1 MEMER
6 FKQSFTQYFITAL
19 LFVSMSMISSCVST
33 STYDAQVQRSD
44 SLQKALLGLIG
55 EKNQLIASNAGNL
68 AIISDLNEEIRICK
82 EKVRSLEQQ
91 VDQAKKFS
99 SDEIKELLSQLEKAE
114 ADLFERESKLREM
127 QSLIKQRDSSMNA
140 LRERVEQSL
149 LGFKDSGLEIEVK
162 NGKVYVK
169 MSNQLLFKSGSTVID
184 QRGRDALSQLAN
196 VLSQQTDISVMIE
209 GHTDNKPIN
218 TARIA
223 DNWDL
228 SVLRST
234 EVARILTIENGIDPK
249 RIIASGRS
257 EFIPADEEDSAE
269 ARAKNRR
276 TEIIL
281 SPKLDELFNL
291 VK

>member
-1 MEMER
+1 MK
-6 FKQSFTQYFITAL
+6 KQSKRQWSSTLQIILGL
-19 LFVSMSMISSCVST
+19 LLILFSSSCVST
-33 STYDAQVQRSD
+33 STYDAQVQKAD
-44 SLQKALLGLIG
+44 SLQKVLQGIIG
-55 EKNQLIASNAGNL
+55 EKNQVSASNAGNL
-68 AIISDLNEEIRICK
+68 AIIADLNEEIRICK
-82 EKVRSLEQQ
+82 EKVRSLEKQ
-91 VDQAKKFS
+91 VEQATKS
-99 SDEIKELLSQLEKAE
+99 SSEEIKGLLTQLEKAE
-114 ADLFERESKLREM
+114 EDLFERESKLREL

-184 QRGRDALSQLAN
+184 QRGRDALSQLAT

-218 TARIA
+218 NARIA

-257 EFIPADEEDSAE
+257 EFMPTDEADTQE

>member
-1 MEMER
+1 ME
-6 FKQSFTQYFITAL
+6 KQRKRQWSSTLQIILGL
-19 LFVSMSMISSCVST
+19 LLILFSSSCVST
-33 STYDAQVQRSD
+33 STYDAQVQKAD
-44 SLQKALLGLIG
+44 SLQKVLQGVIG
-55 EKNQLIASNAGNL
+55 EKNQVSASNAGNL
-68 AIISDLNEEIRICK
+68 AIIADLNEEIRICK
-82 EKVRSLEQQ
+82 EKVRSLEKQ
-91 VDQAKKFS
+91 VEQATKS
-99 SDEIKELLSQLEKAE
+99 SSEEIKGLLTQLEKAE
-114 ADLFERESKLREM
+114 EDLFERESKLREL

-184 QRGRDALSQLAN
+184 QRGRDALSQLAT

-218 TARIA
+218 NARIA

-257 EFIPADEEDSAE
+257 EFMPTDEADTQE

>member
-1 MEMER
+1 MNMLN
-6 FKQSFTQYFITAL
+6 KYQLLLPMHIFIGF
-19 LFVSMSMISSCVST
+19 LFILFASSCVST
-33 STYDAQVQRSD
+33 STYDAQVQKAD
-44 SLQKALLGLIG
+44 SLQKVLLGVIG
-55 EKNQLIASNAGNL
+55 VNNQLNANNAGNL
-68 AIISDLNEEIRICK
+68 AIISDLNEEIRLCK

-91 VDQAKKFS
+91 VEQATKS
-99 SDEIKELLSQLEKAE
+99 SSEEIKGLLGQLEKAE

-169 MSNQLLFKSGSTVID
+169 MSNQLLFKPGSTVID
-184 QRGRDALSQLAN
+184 QRGRDALAQLAM
-196 VLSQQTDISVMIE
+196 VLMQQTDISVMIE
-209 GHTDNKPIN
+209 GHTDNKPISN
-218 TARIA
+218 ARIA

-257 EFIPADEEDSAE
+257 EFMPADEADTPE

>member
-1 MEMER
+1 
-6 FKQSFTQYFITAL
+6 
-19 LFVSMSMISSCVST
+19 
-33 STYDAQVQRSD
+33 
-44 SLQKALLGLIG
+44 
-55 EKNQLIASNAGNL
+55 
-68 AIISDLNEEIRICK
+68 
-82 EKVRSLEQQ
+82 
-91 VDQAKKFS
+91 
-99 SDEIKELLSQLEKAE
+99 
-114 ADLFERESKLREM
+114 
-127 QSLIKQRDSSMNA
+127 MNA
-140 LRERVEQSL
+140 LREKVEQSL

-184 QRGRDALSQLAN
+184 QRGRDALAQLAG

-209 GHTDNKPIN
+209 GHTDNKPISN
-218 TARIA
+218 ARIA

-234 EVARILTIENGIDPK
+234 EVARILTIENGIDPR
-249 RIIASGRS
+249 RIITSGRG
-257 EFIPADEEDSAE
+257 EYMPADEADTQE

>member
-1 MEMER
+1 MK
-6 FKQSFTQYFITAL
+6 KQSGKHLLYTVHMFFGL
-19 LFVSMSMISSCVST
+19 LFILSSSSCVST
-33 STYDAQVQRSD
+33 STYDAQVQKTD
-44 SLQKALLGLIG
+44 SLQKVLQGVIN
-55 EKNQLIASNAGNL
+55 EKNQVSSSNAGNL
-68 AIISDLNEEIRICK
+68 AIIADVNEEIRICK

-91 VDQAKKFS
+91 VEQATKS
-99 SDEIKELLSQLEKAE
+99 SSEEIKSLLTQLEKAE
-114 ADLFERESKLREM
+114 EDLFERESKLREL

-184 QRGRDALSQLAN
+184 QRGRDALSQLAM
-196 VLSQQTDISVMIE
+196 VLSQQTDISIMIE

-218 TARIA
+218 NARIA

-234 EVARILTIENGIDPK
+234 EVARILTIENGLDPK

-257 EFIPADEEDSAE
+257 EFMPTDEADTQE

-281 SPKLDELFNL
+281 SPKLDDLFNL

>member
-1 MEMER
+1 MK
-6 FKQSFTQYFITAL
+6 KQSKRQWSSTLQIILGL
-19 LFVSMSMISSCVST
+19 LLILFSSSCVST
-33 STYDAQVQRSD
+33 STYDAQVQKAD
-44 SLQKALLGLIG
+44 SLQKVLQGVIG
-55 EKNQLIASNAGNL
+55 EKNQVSASNAGNL
-68 AIISDLNEEIRICK
+68 AIIADLNEEIRICK
-82 EKVRSLEQQ
+82 EKVRSLEKQ
-91 VDQAKKFS
+91 VEQATKS
-99 SDEIKELLSQLEKAE
+99 SSEEIKGLLTQLEKAE
-114 ADLFERESKLREM
+114 EDLFERESKLREL

-184 QRGRDALSQLAN
+184 QRGRDALSQLAI
-196 VLSQQTDISVMIE
+196 VLAQQTDISVMIE

-218 TARIA
+218 NARIA

-257 EFIPADEEDSAE
+257 EFMPTDEADTQE

-281 SPKLDELFNL
+281 SPKLDELYNL

>member
-1 MEMER
+1 MK
-6 FKQSFTQYFITAL
+6 KQSGKHLLYTVHMFFGL
-19 LFVSMSMISSCVST
+19 LFILSSSSCVST
-33 STYDAQVQRSD
+33 STYDAQVQKTD
-44 SLQKALLGLIG
+44 SLQKVLQGVIN
-55 EKNQLIASNAGNL
+55 EKNQVSSSNAGNL
-68 AIISDLNEEIRICK
+68 AIIADVNEEIRICK

-91 VDQAKKFS
+91 VEQATKS
-99 SDEIKELLSQLEKAE
+99 SSEEIKSLLTQLEKAE
-114 ADLFERESKLREM
+114 EDLFERESKLREL

-184 QRGRDALSQLAN
+184 QRGRDALSQLAM
-196 VLSQQTDISVMIE
+196 VLSQQTDISIMIE

-218 TARIA
+218 NARIA

-257 EFIPADEEDSAE
+257 EFMPTDEADTQD

-281 SPKLDELFNL
+281 SPKLDDLFNL

>member
-1 MEMER
+1 MNMLN
-6 FKQSFTQYFITAL
+6 KDQLLLPMHIFIGF
-19 LFVSMSMISSCVST
+19 LFILFASSCVST
-33 STYDAQVQRSD
+33 STYDAQVQKAD
-44 SLQKALLGLIG
+44 SLQKVLLGVIG
-55 EKNQLIASNAGNL
+55 VNNQLNANNAGNL
-68 AIISDLNEEIRICK
+68 AIISDLNEEIRLCK

-91 VDQAKKFS
+91 VEQATKS
-99 SDEIKELLSQLEKAE
+99 SSEEIKGLLGQLEKAE

-169 MSNQLLFKSGSTVID
+169 MSNQLLFKPGSTVID
-184 QRGRDALSQLAN
+184 QRGRDALAQLAM
-196 VLSQQTDISVMIE
+196 VLMQQTDISVMIE
-209 GHTDNKPIN
+209 GHTDNKPISN
-218 TARIA
+218 ARIA

-257 EFIPADEEDSAE
+257 EFMPADEADTPE

>member
-1 MEMER
+1 MLN
-6 FKQSFTQYFITAL
+6 KYQSLLPMHISIGFLFI
-19 LFVSMSMISSCVST
+19 LFASSCVST
-33 STYDAQVQRSD
+33 STYDAQVQKAD
-44 SLQKALLGLIG
+44 SLQKVLQGVIG
-55 EKNQLIASNAGNL
+55 EKNQVLASNAGNL
-68 AIISDLNEEIRICK
+68 AIIADLNEEIRICK

-91 VDQAKKFS
+91 VEQATKS
-99 SDEIKELLSQLEKAE
+99 SSEEIKGLLTQLEKAE
-114 ADLFERESKLREM
+114 EDLFERESKLREL

-169 MSNQLLFKSGSTVID
+169 MSNQLLFKPGSTVID
-184 QRGRDALSQLAN
+184 QRGRDALSQLAT

-218 TARIA
+218 NARIA

-257 EFIPADEEDSAE
+257 EFMPADEADTPD

>member
-1 MEMER
+1 MK
-6 FKQSFTQYFITAL
+6 KQSKRQWSSTLHIILGL
-19 LFVSMSMISSCVST
+19 LLILFSSSCVST
-33 STYDAQVQRSD
+33 STYDAQVQKAD
-44 SLQKALLGLIG
+44 SLQKVLQGVIN
-55 EKNQLIASNAGNL
+55 EKNQVSASNAGNL
-68 AIISDLNEEIRICK
+68 AIITDLNEEIRICK

-91 VDQAKKFS
+91 VEQATKS
-99 SDEIKELLSQLEKAE
+99 SSEEIKGLLTQLEKAE
-114 ADLFERESKLREM
+114 EDLFERESKLREL
-127 QSLIKQRDSSMNA
+127 QSLIKQRDSSMNT

-184 QRGRDALSQLAN
+184 QRGRDALSQLAM
-196 VLSQQTDISVMIE
+196 VLAQQTDISVMIE

-218 TARIA
+218 NARIA

-257 EFIPADEEDSAE
+257 EFMPTDQADTQE

>member
-1 MEMER
+1 MK
-6 FKQSFTQYFITAL
+6 KQSKRQWSSTLQIL
-19 LFVSMSMISSCVST
+19 LGLLLILFSSSCVST
-33 STYDAQVQRSD
+33 STYDAQVQKAD
-44 SLQKALLGLIG
+44 SLQKVLQGVIG
-55 EKNQLIASNAGNL
+55 EKNQVSASNAGNL
-68 AIISDLNEEIRICK
+68 AIIADLNEEIRICK
-82 EKVRSLEQQ
+82 EKVRSLEKQ
-91 VDQAKKFS
+91 VEQATKS
-99 SDEIKELLSQLEKAE
+99 SSEEIKGLLTQLEKAE
-114 ADLFERESKLREM
+114 EDLFERESKLREL

-140 LRERVEQSL
+140 LRVRVEQSL

-184 QRGRDALSQLAN
+184 QRGRDALSQLAM

-218 TARIA
+218 NARIA

-257 EFIPADEEDSAE
+257 EFMPTDEADTQE

>member
-1 MEMER
+1 ME
-6 FKQSFTQYFITAL
+6 KQRKSQWSSTLQIILGL
-19 LFVSMSMISSCVST
+19 LLILFSSSCVST
-33 STYDAQVQRSD
+33 STYDAQVQKAD
-44 SLQKALLGLIG
+44 SLQKVLQGVIG
-55 EKNQLIASNAGNL
+55 EKNQVSASNAGNL
-68 AIISDLNEEIRICK
+68 AIIADLNEEIRICK

-91 VDQAKKFS
+91 VEQATKS
-99 SDEIKELLSQLEKAE
+99 SSEEIKGLLTQLEKAE
-114 ADLFERESKLREM
+114 EDLFERESKLREL

-184 QRGRDALSQLAN
+184 QRGRDALSQLAT

-218 TARIA
+218 NARIA

-257 EFIPADEEDSAE
+257 EFMPTDESDNQE

>member
-1 MEMER
+1 MK
-6 FKQSFTQYFITAL
+6 KQSKRQWSSTLQIL
-19 LFVSMSMISSCVST
+19 LGLLLILFSSSCVST
-33 STYDAQVQRSD
+33 STYDAQVQKAD
-44 SLQKALLGLIG
+44 SLQKVLQGVIG
-55 EKNQLIASNAGNL
+55 EKNQISASNAGNL
-68 AIISDLNEEIRICK
+68 AIIADLNEEIRICK
-82 EKVRSLEQQ
+82 EKVRSLEKQ
-91 VDQAKKFS
+91 VEQATKS
-99 SDEIKELLSQLEKAE
+99 SSEEIKGLLTQLEKAE
-114 ADLFERESKLREM
+114 EDLFERESKLREL

-184 QRGRDALSQLAN
+184 QRGRDALSQLAM

-218 TARIA
+218 NARIA

-257 EFIPADEEDSAE
+257 EFMPTDEADTQE

>member
-1 MEMER
+1 MNMLN
-6 FKQSFTQYFITAL
+6 KDQLLLPMHIFIGF
-19 LFVSMSMISSCVST
+19 LFILFASSCVST
-33 STYDAQVQRSD
+33 STYDAQVQKAD
-44 SLQKALLGLIG
+44 SLQKVLLGVIG
-55 EKNQLIASNAGNL
+55 VNNQLNANNAGNL
-68 AIISDLNEEIRICK
+68 AIISDLNEEIRLCK

-91 VDQAKKFS
+91 VEQATKS
-99 SDEIKELLSQLEKAE
+99 SSEEIKGLLGQLEKAE

-169 MSNQLLFKSGSTVID
+169 MSNQLLFKPGSTVID
-184 QRGRDALSQLAN
+184 QRGRDALAQLAM
-196 VLSQQTDISVMIE
+196 VLIQQTDISVMIE
-209 GHTDNKPIN
+209 GHTDNKPISN
-218 TARIA
+218 ARIA

-257 EFIPADEEDSAE
+257 EFMPADEADTPE

>member
-1 MEMER
+1 MK
-6 FKQSFTQYFITAL
+6 KQSGKHLLYTVHMFFGL
-19 LFVSMSMISSCVST
+19 LFLLSSSSCVST
-33 STYDAQVQRSD
+33 STYDAQVQKTD
-44 SLQKALLGLIG
+44 SLQKVLQGVIN
-55 EKNQLIASNAGNL
+55 EKNQVSSSNAGNL
-68 AIISDLNEEIRICK
+68 AIIADVNEEIRICK

-91 VDQAKKFS
+91 VEQATKS
-99 SDEIKELLSQLEKAE
+99 SSEEIKSLLTQLEKAE
-114 ADLFERESKLREM
+114 EDLFERESKLREL

-184 QRGRDALSQLAN
+184 QRGRDALSQLAM
-196 VLSQQTDISVMIE
+196 VLSQQTDISIMIE

-218 TARIA
+218 NARIA

-257 EFIPADEEDSAE
+257 EFMPTDEADTQE

-281 SPKLDELFNL
+281 SPKLDDLFNL

>member
-1 MEMER
+1 MK
-6 FKQSFTQYFITAL
+6 KQSGKHLLYTVHMFFGL
-19 LFVSMSMISSCVST
+19 LFILSSSSCVST
-33 STYDAQVQRSD
+33 STYDAQVQKTD
-44 SLQKALLGLIG
+44 SLQKVLQGVIN
-55 EKNQLIASNAGNL
+55 EKNQVSSSNAGNL
-68 AIISDLNEEIRICK
+68 AIIADVNEEIRICK

-91 VDQAKKFS
+91 VEQATKS
-99 SDEIKELLSQLEKAE
+99 SSEEIKSLLTQLEKAE
-114 ADLFERESKLREM
+114 EDLFERESKLREL

-184 QRGRDALSQLAN
+184 QRGRDALSQLAM
-196 VLSQQTDISVMIE
+196 VLSQQTDISIMIE

-218 TARIA
+218 NARIA

-257 EFIPADEEDSAE
+257 EFMPTDEADSQE

-281 SPKLDELFNL
+281 SPKLDDLFNL

>member
-1 MEMER
+1 MKTHSQISLFSSMHLIIALI
-6 FKQSFTQYFITAL
+6 FILFT
-19 LFVSMSMISSCVST
+19 SSCVST
-33 STYDAQVQRSD
+33 STYDAQVQKAD
-44 SLQKALLGLIG
+44 SLQKVLQGVIG
-55 EKNQLIASNAGNL
+55 EKNQLTASNAGNL
-68 AIISDLNEEIRICK
+68 AIISDLNDEIRICK

-91 VDQAKKFS
+91 VEQATKAS
-99 SDEIKELLSQLEKAE
+99 TDEIKTLLSQLEKAE
-114 ADLFERESKLREM
+114 ADLFERENKLREL
-127 QSLIKQRDSSMNA
+127 QSIVKQRDSLMNA
-140 LRERVEQSL
+140 LREKVEQSL

-184 QRGRDALSQLAN
+184 QRGRDALAQLAG

-209 GHTDNKPIN
+209 GHTDNKPISN
-218 TARIA
+218 ARIA

-234 EVARILTIENGIDPK
+234 EVARILTIENGIDPR
-249 RIIASGRS
+249 RIITSGRG
-257 EFIPADEEDSAE
+257 EYMPADEADSQE

>member
-1 MEMER
+1 MK
-6 FKQSFTQYFITAL
+6 KQTNRQWSSTLQIIPGFL
-19 LFVSMSMISSCVST
+19 LILFSSSCVST
-33 STYDAQVQRSD
+33 STYDAQVQKAD
-44 SLQKALLGLIG
+44 SLQKVLQNAIS
-55 EKNQLIASNAGNL
+55 EKNQVSASNAGNL
-68 AIISDLNEEIRICK
+68 AIIADLNEEIRICK

-91 VDQAKKFS
+91 VEQATKS
-99 SDEIKELLSQLEKAE
+99 SSEEIKGLLTQLEKAE
-114 ADLFERESKLREM
+114 VDLFERESKLREL

-184 QRGRDALSQLAN
+184 QRGRDALSQLAT

-218 TARIA
+218 NARIA

-257 EFIPADEEDSAE
+257 EFMPTDEADTQE

>member
-1 MEMER
+1 MNMLN
-6 FKQSFTQYFITAL
+6 KDQLLLPMHIFIGF
-19 LFVSMSMISSCVST
+19 LFILFASSCVST
-33 STYDAQVQRSD
+33 STYDAQVQKAD
-44 SLQKALLGLIG
+44 SLQKVLLGVIG
-55 EKNQLIASNAGNL
+55 VNNQLNANNAGNL
-68 AIISDLNEEIRICK
+68 AIISDLNEEIRLCK

-91 VDQAKKFS
+91 VEQATKS
-99 SDEIKELLSQLEKAE
+99 SSEEIKGLLGQLEKAE

-169 MSNQLLFKSGSTVID
+169 MSNQLLFKPGSTVID
-184 QRGRDALSQLAN
+184 QRGRDALAQLAM
-196 VLSQQTDISVMIE
+196 VLMQQTDISVMIE
-209 GHTDNKPIN
+209 GHTDNKPISN
-218 TARIA
+218 ARIA

-257 EFIPADEEDSAE
+257 EFMPADEADTPE
-269 ARAKNRR
+269 ARTKNRR
-276 TEIIL
+276 TQIIL

>member
-1 MEMER
+1 MK
-6 FKQSFTQYFITAL
+6 KQSKRQWSSTLQIILGL
-19 LFVSMSMISSCVST
+19 LLILFSSSCVST
-33 STYDAQVQRSD
+33 STYDAQVQKAD
-44 SLQKALLGLIG
+44 SLQKVLLGVIN
-55 EKNQLIASNAGNL
+55 EKNQVSASNAGNL
-68 AIISDLNEEIRICK
+68 AIITDLNEEIRICK

-91 VDQAKKFS
+91 VEQATKS
-99 SDEIKELLSQLEKAE
+99 SSEEIKGLLTQLEKAE
-114 ADLFERESKLREM
+114 EDLFERESKLREL

-184 QRGRDALSQLAN
+184 QRGRDALSQLAM
-196 VLSQQTDISVMIE
+196 VLAQQTDISVMIE

-218 TARIA
+218 NARIA

-257 EFIPADEEDSAE
+257 EFMPTDEADNQE

>member
-1 MEMER
+1 MK
-6 FKQSFTQYFITAL
+6 KQTNRQWSSTLQIILGFL
-19 LFVSMSMISSCVST
+19 LILFSSSCVST
-33 STYDAQVQRSD
+33 STYDAQVQKAD
-44 SLQKALLGLIG
+44 SLQKVLQGVIG
-55 EKNQLIASNAGNL
+55 EKNQVSASNAGNL
-68 AIISDLNEEIRICK
+68 AIIADLNEEIRICK

-91 VDQAKKFS
+91 VEQATKS
-99 SDEIKELLSQLEKAE
+99 SSEEIKGLLTQLEKAE
-114 ADLFERESKLREM
+114 EDLFERESKLREL

-184 QRGRDALSQLAN
+184 QRGRDALSQLAM
-196 VLSQQTDISVMIE
+196 VLSQQNDISVMIE

-218 TARIA
+218 NARIA

-257 EFIPADEEDSAE
+257 EFMPTDEADTQE

>member
-1 MEMER
+1 MK
-6 FKQSFTQYFITAL
+6 KQSGKHLLYTVHMFFGL
-19 LFVSMSMISSCVST
+19 LFILSSSSCVST
-33 STYDAQVQRSD
+33 STYDAQVQKTD
-44 SLQKALLGLIG
+44 SLQKVLQGVIN
-55 EKNQLIASNAGNL
+55 EKNQVSSSNAGNL
-68 AIISDLNEEIRICK
+68 AIIADVNEEIRICK

-91 VDQAKKFS
+91 VEQATKS
-99 SDEIKELLSQLEKAE
+99 SSEEIKSLLTQLEKAE
-114 ADLFERESKLREM
+114 EDLFERESKLREL

-149 LGFKDSGLEIEVK
+149 LGFKYSGLEIEVK

-184 QRGRDALSQLAN
+184 QRGRDALSQLAM
-196 VLSQQTDISVMIE
+196 VLSQQTDISIMIE

-218 TARIA
+218 NARIA

-257 EFIPADEEDSAE
+257 EFMPTDEADTQE

-281 SPKLDELFNL
+281 SPKLDDLFNL

>member
-1 MEMER
+1 ME
-6 FKQSFTQYFITAL
+6 KQRKRQWSSTLQIILGL
-19 LFVSMSMISSCVST
+19 LLILFSSSCVST
-33 STYDAQVQRSD
+33 STYDAQVQKAD
-44 SLQKALLGLIG
+44 SLQKVLQGVIG
-55 EKNQLIASNAGNL
+55 EKNQVSANNAGNL
-68 AIISDLNEEIRICK
+68 AIIADLNEEIRICK
-82 EKVRSLEQQ
+82 EKVRSLEKQ
-91 VDQAKKFS
+91 VEQATKS
-99 SDEIKELLSQLEKAE
+99 SSEEIKGLLTQLEKAE
-114 ADLFERESKLREM
+114 EDLFERESKLREL

-184 QRGRDALSQLAN
+184 QRGRDALSQLAT

-218 TARIA
+218 NARIA

-257 EFIPADEEDSAE
+257 EFMPTDEADTQE

>member
-1 MEMER
+1 M
-6 FKQSFTQYFITAL
+6 KYQSNRQSIASLHLFLGL
-19 LFVSMSMISSCVST
+19 LFILFTSSCVST
-33 STYDAQVQRSD
+33 STYDAQVQKAD
-44 SLQKALLGLIG
+44 SLQKVLQSVIG
-55 EKNQLIASNAGNL
+55 EKNQVTASNAGNL
-68 AIISDLNEEIRICK
+68 AIIADLTEEIRICK

-91 VDQAKKFS
+91 VDQATKS
-99 SDEIKELLSQLEKAE
+99 SSEEIKGLLTQLEKAE
-114 ADLFERESKLREM
+114 EDLFERESKLREL
-127 QSLIKQRDSSMNA
+127 QSLVKQRDSSMNA

-169 MSNQLLFKSGSTVID
+169 MSNQLLFKSGSTIID
-184 QRGRDALSQLAN
+184 QRGRDALAQLSN
-196 VLSQQTDISVMIE
+196 VLSQQTEISVMIE

-218 TARIA
+218 NARIA

-257 EFIPADEEDSAE
+257 EFMPADEDDTPE

>member
-1 MEMER
+1 MK
-6 FKQSFTQYFITAL
+6 KQSKRQWSSTLQIL
-19 LFVSMSMISSCVST
+19 LGLLLILFSSSCVST
-33 STYDAQVQRSD
+33 STYDAQVQKAD
-44 SLQKALLGLIG
+44 SLQKVLQGVIG
-55 EKNQLIASNAGNL
+55 EKNQVSASNAGNL
-68 AIISDLNEEIRICK
+68 AIIADLNEEIRICK
-82 EKVRSLEQQ
+82 EKVRSLEKQ
-91 VDQAKKFS
+91 VEQATKS
-99 SDEIKELLSQLEKAE
+99 SSEEIKGLLTQLEKAE
-114 ADLFERESKLREM
+114 EDLFERESKLREL

-184 QRGRDALSQLAN
+184 QRGRDALSQLAM

-218 TARIA
+218 NARIA

-257 EFIPADEEDSAE
+257 EFMPTDEADTQE

>member
-1 MEMER
+1 MK
-6 FKQSFTQYFITAL
+6 KQSGKHL
-19 LFVSMSMISSCVST
+19 LSTVHIFFGLLIILSSSSCVST
-33 STYDAQVQRSD
+33 STYDAQVQKAD
-44 SLQKALLGLIG
+44 SLQKVLQGVIN
-55 EKNQLIASNAGNL
+55 EKNQVSSSNAGNL
-68 AIISDLNEEIRICK
+68 AIIADVNEEIRICK

-91 VDQAKKFS
+91 VEQATKS
-99 SDEIKELLSQLEKAE
+99 SSEEIKSLLTQLEKAE
-114 ADLFERESKLREM
+114 EDLFERESKLREL

-184 QRGRDALSQLAN
+184 QRGRDALSQLAM
-196 VLSQQTDISVMIE
+196 VLSQQTDISIMIE

-218 TARIA
+218 NARIA

-249 RIIASGRS
+249 RISASGRS
-257 EFIPADEEDSAE
+257 QFMPTDEADTQE
-269 ARAKNRR
+269 ARANNRR

-291 VK
+291 MK

>member
-1 MEMER
+1 ME
-6 FKQSFTQYFITAL
+6 KQRKSQWSSTLQIILGL
-19 LFVSMSMISSCVST
+19 LLILLSSSCVST
-33 STYDAQVQRSD
+33 STYDAQVQKAD
-44 SLQKALLGLIG
+44 SLQKVLQGVIG
-55 EKNQLIASNAGNL
+55 EKNQVSASNAGNL
-68 AIISDLNEEIRICK
+68 AIIADLNEEIRICK
-82 EKVRSLEQQ
+82 EKVRSLEKQ
-91 VDQAKKFS
+91 VEQATKS
-99 SDEIKELLSQLEKAE
+99 SSEEIKGLLTQLEKAE
-114 ADLFERESKLREM
+114 EDLFERESKLREL

-184 QRGRDALSQLAN
+184 QRGKDALSQLAT

-218 TARIA
+218 NARIA

-257 EFIPADEEDSAE
+257 EFMPTDEADTQE

>member
-1 MEMER
+1 ME
-6 FKQSFTQYFITAL
+6 KQRKRQWSSTLQIILGL
-19 LFVSMSMISSCVST
+19 LLILFSSSCVST
-33 STYDAQVQRSD
+33 STYDAQVQKAD
-44 SLQKALLGLIG
+44 SLQKVLQGVIG
-55 EKNQLIASNAGNL
+55 EKNQVSASNAGNL
-68 AIISDLNEEIRICK
+68 AIIADLNEEIRICK
-82 EKVRSLEQQ
+82 EKVRSLEKQ
-91 VDQAKKFS
+91 VEQATKS
-99 SDEIKELLSQLEKAE
+99 SSEEIKGLLTQLEKAE
-114 ADLFERESKLREM
+114 EDLFERESKLREL

-184 QRGRDALSQLAN
+184 QRGRDALSQLAT

-218 TARIA
+218 NARIA

-257 EFIPADEEDSAE
+257 EFIPTDEADTQE

>member
-1 MEMER
+1 ME
-6 FKQSFTQYFITAL
+6 KQRKRQWSSTLQIILGL
-19 LFVSMSMISSCVST
+19 LLILFSSSCVST
-33 STYDAQVQRSD
+33 STYDAQVQKAD
-44 SLQKALLGLIG
+44 SLQKVLQGVIG
-55 EKNQLIASNAGNL
+55 EKNQVSASNAGNL
-68 AIISDLNEEIRICK
+68 AIIADLNEEIRICK
-82 EKVRSLEQQ
+82 EKVRSLEKQ
-91 VDQAKKFS
+91 VEQATKS
-99 SDEIKELLSQLEKAE
+99 SSEEIKGLLTQLEKAE
-114 ADLFERESKLREM
+114 EDLFERESKLREL

-184 QRGRDALSQLAN
+184 QRGRDALSQLGT
-196 VLSQQTDISVMIE
+196 VLTQQTDISVMIE

-218 TARIA
+218 NARIA

-257 EFIPADEEDSAE
+257 EFMPTDEADTQE

>member
-1 MEMER
+1 MK
-6 FKQSFTQYFITAL
+6 KQTNRQWSSTLQIILGL
-19 LFVSMSMISSCVST
+19 LLILFSSSCVST
-33 STYDAQVQRSD
+33 STYDAQVQKAD
-44 SLQKALLGLIG
+44 SLQKVLQGVIG
-55 EKNQLIASNAGNL
+55 EKNQVSASNAGNL
-68 AIISDLNEEIRICK
+68 AIIADLNEEIRICK

-91 VDQAKKFS
+91 VEQATKS
-99 SDEIKELLSQLEKAE
+99 SSEEIKGLLTQLEKAE
-114 ADLFERESKLREM
+114 EDLFERESKLREL

-184 QRGRDALSQLAN
+184 QRGRDALSQLAM

-218 TARIA
+218 NARIA

-257 EFIPADEEDSAE
+257 EFMPTDEADTQE